1 MEYVKMDNIEYKVIK
16 SLKIDDYLY
25 YYTINEE
32 NDNEVVI
39 LCKNLLDEN
48 SEIEKVDERE
58 YPILMNKFTLK

>member
-1 MEYVKMDNIEYKVIK
+1 MDNIEYKVKK